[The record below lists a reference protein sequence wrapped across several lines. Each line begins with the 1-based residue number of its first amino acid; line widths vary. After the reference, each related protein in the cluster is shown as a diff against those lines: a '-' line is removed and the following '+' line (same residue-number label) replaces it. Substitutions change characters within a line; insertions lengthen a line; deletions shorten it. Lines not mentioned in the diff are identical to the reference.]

1 MYFIDKSFLILYKNI
16 ELWLACILLTILLL
30 FNVLVQFNLHFL
42 LFGTLLV
49 VFGFGFVTHQH
60 FTNSFWLYFA
70 KLRRLFRKVFKKSV
84 DINLNLPAVVLTA
97 VVLWLL
103 LAAATAIVIITLN
116 TDG

>member
-1 MYFIDKSFLILYKNI
+1 M
-16 ELWLACILLTILLL
+16 LL
-30 FNVLVQFNLHFL
+30 QFNLHFL

-49 VFGFGFVTHQH
+49 VFGFGFVAHQH

-84 DINLNLPAVVLTA
+84 DINLNLPEVVLTA
-97 VVLWLL
+97 VALWLL
-103 LAAATAIVIITLN
+103 LAAVTAIVITTLN